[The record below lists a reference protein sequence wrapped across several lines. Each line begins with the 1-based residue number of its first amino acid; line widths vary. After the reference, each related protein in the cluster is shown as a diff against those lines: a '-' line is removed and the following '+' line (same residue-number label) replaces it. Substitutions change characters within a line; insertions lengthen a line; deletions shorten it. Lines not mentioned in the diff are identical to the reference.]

1 MHGIGAFQKCKNR
14 ITSNSM
20 KELTEP
26 KFNWAG
32 FNIFIEFVT
41 LANFKLLRNK
51 IRILFPNHIFIQ
63 IVD

>member
-26 KFNWAG
+26 NEQDL
-32 FNIFIEFVT
+32 IFS
-41 LANFKLLRNK
+41 
-51 IRILFPNHIFIQ
+51 
-63 IVD
+63 